1 LDETSGLLSEQKIKT
16 LELEKKLESCRQGY
30 DSKIQ
35 EITSKSERF
44 QESVVTKLSDT
55 ALLINNTFDSKVTEQ
70 IIPHI
75 SGVRQEID
83 GKVDSLTKRSV
94 RYHYSIRL

>member
-35 EITSKSERF
+35 EITSKSEQF
-44 QESVVTKLSDT
+44 QESVITKLSDT
-55 ALLINNTFDSKVTEQ
+55 AVLINNTFDSKVTEQ

-75 SGVRQEID
+75 SDVREEVD
-83 GKVDSLTKRSV
+83 EKVDSLAKQSV
-94 RYHYSIRL
+94 RYH